1 MIISLTLSPSSSS
14 SCSPL
19 LAAVSPTVVLYSC
32 SVGREDCSLCKH
44 ADSKYQCV
52 WCAASHSCVYRE
64 LCRLP
69 QPAQCPNPEI
79 TDVSH
84 KNTKPWP
91 LTCWN
96 FFMDRIGSMFGSL
109 TGLNEWNVCAV
120 TFTLCKTMAVRFI
133 YPSIHLLLFIRCG
146 SRLQQDK
153 QDHLLQMFSPHP
165 ASFYV
170 KSLQPYSE
178 APPDIW
184 SSKSPDT
191 QQMKLVSAI
200 GIRNFPLLVH
210 FSLNSFA
217 LGTSSPPT
225 QQSCRPHK
233 NLKHD
238 SQTDLPHID
247 VLFICKKRI
256 TQLGSSFSKITG
268 KKF

>member
-1 MIISLTLSPSSSS
+1 MPTPSTSVFGAPPHTAAFTGNSAVYRSQRSAPTQKSLMWVIKTQSHDLWH
-14 SCSPL
+14 
-19 LAAVSPTVVLYSC
+19 
-32 SVGREDCSLCKH
+32 VGRKH
-44 ADSKYQCV
+44 
-52 WCAASHSCVYRE
+52 
-64 LCRLP
+64 
-69 QPAQCPNPEI
+69 
-79 TDVSH
+79 
-84 KNTKPWP
+84 
-91 LTCWN
+91 CWN